1 MKKCCCALVCMILVL
16 SLLSCANKVEEPQ
29 WPGYSGTMDGYE
41 FFYPEGRER
50 QWEEDVLFVA
60 EAFLKNH
67 AQLSDSE
74 FFTKIIDLYE
84 GTEKKEYS
92 NIHYNKTL
100 RDEFIAQFNE
110 LIPRISE
117 LDDIDVR
124 YELSRIIAIL
134 KVAHSGVNV
143 VVGSE
148 TMLPFGFVPIGK
160 TSDAVLCTVRVT
172 EEYRH
177 LLGSRLIAING
188 VPVSEVISKM
198 SVYFPTENEYY
209 PIFRLVSQLDYPLLT
224 QFHALRAAGVVDR
237 EDTTADLTFETED
250 GTVTERLEFIP
261 LKEGMKLDKL
271 SHDMITDLSLKNR
284 MEDNFWFVVDA
295 DAEVPY
301 LYVRF
306 RTMYPQEI
314 DFNKFYVM
322 LETELKHAQTPLKLI
337 MDFRDNTGGMW
348 DLDPETRF
356 ARSVNRYGTNG
367 TYILINGSCFSTG
380 MATPYHLSK
389 AIDGAKL
396 VGSPT
401 GEFINCFS
409 NGPDFE
415 TPNFGVSFR
424 VSEFYIRCA
433 SGDESD
439 AVYPDITVFQTWE
452 DYQNNVDTV
461 LEYVLSLK

>member
-50 QWEEDVLFVA
+50 QWEEDALYVA
-60 EAFLKNH
+60 EAFLKDH
-67 AQLSDSE
+67 PLLSDSE
-74 FFTKIIDLYE
+74 FFTKIIDVYE
-84 GTEKKEYS
+84 GTARKEYS
-92 NIHYNKTL
+92 NIHYNETL
-100 RDEFIAQFNE
+100 RTEFIAQFNQ
-110 LIPRISE
+110 LIPRIAE

-143 VVGSE
+143 FMGSE
-148 TMLPFGFVPIGK
+148 TMLPFGFVPIGEV
-160 TSDAVLCTVRVT
+160 SDPRLCTVRVP
-172 EEYRH
+172 EEYPH
-177 LLGSRLIAING
+177 LLGSILIAING
-188 VPVSEVISKM
+188 VPVSEIISKM
-198 SVYFPTENEYY
+198 SVYFPTENAYY
-209 PIFRLVSQLDYPLLT
+209 PIFQLVSQLDYPLLT
-224 QFHALRAAGVVDR
+224 QFHALRAAGVVER

-250 GTVTERLEFIP
+250 GIVTERLEFIP
-261 LKEGMKLDKL
+261 LKEGMKMEKL
-271 SHDMITDLSLKNR
+271 SHDMITDLPLKNR
-284 MEDNFWFVVDA
+284 MEDNFWFAVDA

-306 RTMYPQEI
+306 KVMYPQEI
-314 DFNKFYVM
+314 DYNKFYVM
-322 LETELKHAQTPLKLI
+322 LETELKNAETPLKLI
-337 MDFRDNTGGMW
+337 IDFRDNTGGIW
-348 DLDPETRF
+348 DIDVETRF

-367 TYILINGSCFSTG
+367 TYILINGGCFSTG

-401 GEFINCFS
+401 GEFINCFG
-409 NGPDFE
+409 NGPEFE
-415 TPNFGVSFR
+415 TPNFGVRFQ
-424 VSEFYIRCA
+424 VSEFYFRCE
-433 SGDESD
+433 SGEESD
-439 AVYPDITVFQTWE
+439 AVYPDITIYQTWE